1 MGHWDGEIDNN
12 IQRDEVEKLV
22 RELMDGEKGKELKK
36 KAMEWKIK
44 AEDATKPSG
53 SSYQNLDKL
62 IFEVLLAGNV

>member
-1 MGHWDGEIDNN
+1 MEIDNN

-36 KAMEWKIK
+36 KAIEWKIK